1 MTQRS
6 PLVSPRF
13 AGSNGAADQ
22 RQLILGYR
30 NANHTRPIP
39 KATTPAP
46 PSISTALCGP
56 ESNPVPCP
64 NQKSPTAIHSGPTTI
79 RMIFMRACL
88 DRAIPQRV
96 EKVAVAGRR
105 FSKRTRHWRRAES
118 GRKRQQCRSIRG
130 RVMWRNSHIERGK
143 LFGAPGTKRG
153 GPLVSPVL
161 LPGRT
166 TGAREKQVS

>member
-1 MTQRS
+1 
-6 PLVSPRF
+6 
-13 AGSNGAADQ
+13 
-22 RQLILGYR
+22 
-30 NANHTRPIP
+30 
-39 KATTPAP
+39 
-46 PSISTALCGP
+46 
-56 ESNPVPCP
+56 
-64 NQKSPTAIHSGPTTI
+64 
-79 RMIFMRACL
+79 MRACL

-130 RVMWRNSHIERGK
+130 RVMCRNSHIERGK